1 MNSGLKILHVLCACL
16 FVGNVVV
23 SGVWAAM
30 AERTRDHAIVSFS
43 NRMVLITD
51 LFFTLGGSIG
61 VVGTGYLMAHHWGG
75 ESAHPWIQWSYILFG
90 LSGLIWLL
98 VLLPLQL
105 RQRQIL
111 RQTTRIT
118 PQYLRLSRLWQV
130 WGAVATVLPLPI
142 FYFMITKS
150 TG

>member
-1 MNSGLKILHVLCACL
+1 MSSAVKIAHVLCACL
-16 FVGNVVV
+16 FVGNVIV

-30 AERTRDHAIVSFS
+30 AERTRDHTVISFS
-43 NRMVLITD
+43 NRMVLLTD

-61 VVGTGYLMAHHWGG
+61 VVVTGYLMAHRWGG
-75 ESAHPWIQWSYILFG
+75 EDAHPWIQWSYILFG
-90 LSGLIWLL
+90 MSGLIWLL

-111 RQTTRIT
+111 RQTSRIT

-130 WGAVATVLPLPI
+130 WGAVATLLPLPI

>member
-1 MNSGLKILHVLCACL
+1 MNSTLKIIHVLCACL

-23 SGVWAAM
+23 SGVWAAV
-30 AERTRDHAIVSFS
+30 AERTRDHTIISFS
-43 NRMVLITD
+43 NRMVLLTD
-51 LFFTLGGSIG
+51 VVFTLGGSVG
-61 VVGTGYLMAHHWGG
+61 VVATGYLMAHRWGG

-118 PQYLRLSRLWQV
+118 PQYLRLSRLWQA
-130 WGAVATVLPLPI
+130 WGAVATLLPLPI